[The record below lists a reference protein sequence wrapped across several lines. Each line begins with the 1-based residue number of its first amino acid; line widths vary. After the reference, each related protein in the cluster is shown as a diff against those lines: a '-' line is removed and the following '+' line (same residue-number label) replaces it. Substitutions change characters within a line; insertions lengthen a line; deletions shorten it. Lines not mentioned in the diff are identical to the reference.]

1 VQRRCPGRRGRGGR
15 SQADRAGPVR
25 AIVEEVWREW
35 YFEQQVA
42 EAWGAYY
49 RRQQEEAASSADDD
63 ATPHRERVR
72 QWLLP

>member
-1 VQRRCPGRRGRGGR
+1 MTLDEKFEGE
-15 SQADRAGPVR
+15 